1 MTQRAAAPKPTV
13 RRAEHRSPALG
24 AETSQRRR
32 LLRLRPQILPFML
45 LIAALAAPASA
56 QRVSNPELFL
66 KSLQAA
72 HQAVA
77 QYGLIEGTEDA
88 DRVNRIGYALA
99 KVSGYDDYPFTFA
112 VVDMP
117 IPNAFALPA
126 GQIFVTRGM
135 IDLGLNDDMLAAL
148 LGHEVA
154 HVTERHFL
162 KTRKRATL
170 LNVLSQLVAVG
181 AIAAS
186 ANNRSDAYVGPG
198 GLVQRD
204 NNSTANLA
212 QGAMMASMVAS
223 ELFLRGYSR
232 ENEDQSDEEGQ
243 RLAVAA
249 GFDPD
254 GARQLMAKMQSRI
267 PQTKSYGYW
276 QTHPFF
282 DERLQAAE
290 ARAQSMKASDPVPE
304 AELATFRERS
314 QKVLLDF
321 LDTRGTKLPPPA
333 FNALKSAALSMW
345 PAGSAAE
352 QLRLERLHR
361 LRDQEFERLP
371 LSRDYG
377 KITEA
382 YRREVDSVRGVTPES
397 PFLRVLTE
405 EMGALRAQAEGQYDD
420 ALGILDRGVFEIL
433 FLESFLSTYPE
444 SERTPKV
451 ALDLGL
457 AYSRLGRETEAVEMF
472 LKAWER
478 APESEPAE
486 LAKTGLKNLAPILE
500 QLGALEQLAK
510 QERDEDLQELSADRL
525 EDYVSKFKAIE
536 NGAAYL
542 DKFPDGWYVET
553 VTERINKLADDLY
566 KEMVL
571 YQELGDSAKAIE
583 RANRIL
589 RHAPLSPSADRLGRE
604 AEMLSISSG
613 P

>member
-1 MTQRAAAPKPTV
+1 MKTAHLHFAPHRLV
-13 RRAEHRSPALG
+13 RLALLG
-24 AETSQRRR
+24 
-32 LLRLRPQILPFML
+32 LLLCSGP
-45 LIAALAAPASA
+45 LAA
-56 QRVSNPELFL
+56 QRVSNPDLFL

-77 QYGLIEGTEDA
+77 QYGIIEGTEDSE
-88 DRVNRIGYALA
+88 RVQRIGYALVKA
-99 KVSGYDDYPFTFA
+99 SGYEDYPFTFA

-135 IDLGLNDDMLAAL
+135 LDLGLNDDMLAAL
-148 LGHEVA
+148 LGHEIA

-186 ANNRSDAYVGPG
+186 ANNRRDAYVGPG
-198 GLVQRD
+198 GLVQYD
-204 NNSTANLA
+204 NNPTADLA

-232 ENEDQSDEEGQ
+232 ENEDESDEEGQ
-243 RLAVAA
+243 RLAAQA

-254 GARQLMAKMQSRI
+254 GARQLMAKMQARI

-290 ARAQSMKASDPVPE
+290 ARALGLE
-304 AELATFRERS
+304 AEEPPAETEIATFREQS

-321 LDTRGTKLPPPA
+321 IDTRGGKLAPA
-333 FNALKSAALSMW
+333 AKVALKEAALPVW
-345 PAGSAAE
+345 PKGTAAE
-352 QLRLERLHR
+352 QLRLERLHAIR
-361 LRDQEFERLP
+361 ELELERLP
-371 LSRDYG
+371 LSRNYG
-377 KITEA
+377 RLLEI
-382 YRREVDSVRGVTPES
+382 YREEIDEVKALTPES
-397 PFLRVLTE
+397 PLLLKLTQE
-405 EMGALRAQAEGQYDD
+405 TGELRAAAEKQYPQALE
-420 ALGILDRGVFEIL
+420 ILDRGVYEIP
-433 FLESFLSTYPE
+433 FLESFISTYPQ
-444 SERTPKV
+444 SERTAKV
-451 ALDLGL
+451 ALELGV
-457 AYSRLGRETEAVEMF
+457 AYSRMGRETEAVEMF
-472 LKAWER
+472 LDAWQR
-478 APESEPAE
+478 APDSEPA
-486 LAKTGLKNLAPILE
+486 LRARSGLKNLAPLLE

-510 QERDEDLQELSADRL
+510 QERDTDLQELSAERL
-525 EDYVSKFKAIE
+525 DDWVSKFETIE

-542 DKFPDGWYVET
+542 ERFPDGWYVET
-553 VTERINKLADDLY
+553 VTERVNKLADDLY
-566 KEMVL
+566 REMVL

-589 RHAPLSPSADRLGRE
+589 RNAPLSPAADRLGRE
-604 AEMLSISSG
+604 MEKLSITPG

>member
-1 MTQRAAAPKPTV
+1 MDRTRSKMTTAGKAGAPV
-13 RRAEHRSPALG
+13 RSFAALG
-24 AETSQRRR
+24 PVV
-32 LLRLRPQILPFML
+32 LLA
-45 LIAALAAPASA
+45 LIAGSASA
-56 QRVSNPELFL
+56 QEVSNPDLFL

-77 QYGLIEGTEDA
+77 QYGIIEGTEDA
-88 DRVNRIGYALA
+88 ERVQRIGYALVKA
-99 KVSGYDDYPFTFA
+99 SGYEDYPFTFA

-135 IDLGLNDDMLAAL
+135 LDLGLNDDMLAAL
-148 LGHEVA
+148 LGHEIA
-154 HVTERHFL
+154 HVTLRHFL

-186 ANNRSDAYVGPG
+186 ANNRRDAYVGPG
-198 GLVQRD
+198 GLVQYD
-204 NNSTANLA
+204 NNPTANLA

-243 RLAVAA
+243 RLAALA

-290 ARAQSMKASDPVPE
+290 ARALGLKAEEPPAE
-304 AELATFRERS
+304 AEVAAFREQS

-321 LDTRGTKLPPPA
+321 IDTRGGKLAPPA
-333 FNALKSAALSMW
+333 RVALKEAALPVW
-345 PAGSAAE
+345 PQGTAAE
-352 QLRLERLHR
+352 RLRLERLHA
-361 LRDQEFERLP
+361 LRKMEFENLPMSRNYGRL
-371 LSRDYG
+371 
-377 KITEA
+377 IAA
-382 YRREVDSVRGVTPES
+382 YRAEVENVRELTPES
-397 PFLRVLTE
+397 PLLLKLTQ
-405 EMGALRAQAEGQYDD
+405 EMGELRAAAEKQYPE
-420 ALGILDRGVFEIL
+420 AIAILDRGVYQTP
-433 FLESFLSTYPE
+433 FLESFIATYPE
-444 SERTPKV
+444 SERSAKV
-451 ALDLGL
+451 ALELGI
-457 AYSRLGRETEAVEMF
+457 AYSRMGRETEAVEMF
-472 LKAWER
+472 LDAWQR
-478 APESEPAE
+478 APDSEPATR
-486 LAKTGLKNLAPILE
+486 ARSGLKNLAPLLE

-510 QERDEDLQELSADRL
+510 QERDTDLQELSAERL
-525 EDYVSKFKAIE
+525 DDWVSKFESIE

-542 DKFPDGWYVET
+542 ERFPDGWYVET
-553 VTERINKLADDLY
+553 VTERVNKLAEDLY
-566 KEMVL
+566 REMVL

-589 RHAPLSPSADRLGRE
+589 RNAPLSPAADRLGRE
-604 AEMLSISSG
+604 MEKLSISPG